1 MSKLRRQRKT
11 RTRVDRIDGRSLA
24 CEMSIRSKGMCRH
37 GPVGPHDA
45 LFLVFKADEILRSS
59 GPSENDLASLA
70 CIRTRKVISHPMTQ
84 LYKLVD
90 PGWFE
95 DILLY
100 LSSDFCVQPRGWK
113 VWTRRKRRIFL
124 ARRNHRLLFES
135 LNPDAIKG
143 PCDEYHIGNI
153 RRRSRRLRREL
164 RKMKVAKLRD
174 KYGRPRS

>member
-24 CEMSIRSKGMCRH
+24 CEMSLRSKGMCRH
-37 GPVGPHDA
+37 GPVGPHGA

-113 VWTRRKRRIFL
+113 VWARRRRLVFL
-124 ARRNHRLLFES
+124 AGMNYRRLSAS
-135 LNPDAIKG
+135 LNPDAANG
-143 PCDEYHIGNI
+143 PRDEYSIGNS
-153 RRRSRRLRREL
+153 RRRSRRLRRKL
-164 RKMKVAKLRD
+164 RQMRAAKLRD
-174 KYGRPRS
+174 KYGRQRS